1 MTKSLVLVL
10 SFLNNKLLQAKLSNF
25 YTNVQSFGNNILYR
39 GIQNGKRVK
48 QRIEYSPSLFIPSKK
63 ITSFTSLDGDY
74 LDQKMFTDIRA
85 AKEFVKQFEGV
96 SNATKIY
103 GQTRFEYAFIAD
115 QHKGMVDYDF
125 DKVLIGVI
133 DIEVGSENGFPNPY
147 QANEPITAIAIK
159 YLNGPIYVFGCG
171 NYETQ
176 GKEIY
181 VKCKDEYS
189 LCKQFMALWT
199 DKTPDILTGWN
210 TKFFDEPYIINRFR
224 KILGEDITKKL
235 SPWNYIGERKTVING
250 REMIAYNIMGV
261 ESLDYIELYKWYA
274 PGGKSQES
282 YRLDAIAQVELGE
295 GKISYDEFDN
305 LHALYRLNYQKF
317 IEYNI
322 KDVELIIKLEDKLK
336 LLELGVTLAYD
347 TKTNF
352 EDIFAQT
359 RMWDSLT
366 NAYLF
371 EKGIIVPPR
380 IVKEKSSAFEGAYV
394 KEVQVGK
401 HDWVAS
407 FDLNSLY
414 PHLMMQ
420 YNISPETL
428 IEPENYTDE
437 MREILSSGVDVN
449 KLLSKSVDTSKLVN
463 ATITPNG
470 QFFRTD
476 MQGFLPK
483 MMEEMYT
490 DRSKFKKLMLKAKQE
505 YENEKDESKK
515 YEIEKR
521 IAKYNNIQLAKKVSL
536 NSAYGALGSQY
547 FRFYDL
553 RMALGVTTAGQLSI
567 RWIENKINAW
577 MNKILKTENEDYV
590 IASDTDSIY
599 LRMGE
604 LVNKFIKDT
613 SDKQKVISLM
623 DKVCKDKLEP
633 FIDIS
638 YKELSDYVHAY
649 DQKMQMKREGL
660 SDKGIWTAKK
670 RYILNV
676 YNNEGVQYNEPQMK
690 VMGLEMIKS
699 STPSAIR
706 EKMKEAVHL
715 MVNGTEDD
723 IHKFI
728 AKFREDFCKLPPEE
742 ISFPRGLN
750 GLNKYSDAATLYKLG
765 TPIHVKGAILYNNF
779 LRQHNLTKKYQLIQ
793 EGEKIKFTYLKM
805 PNPFKDT
812 VISYPNRLPT
822 ELGLDNYIDYDLQ
835 FDKAFLEPIKV
846 ILDCMKWSTEKVS
859 SLEDFFS

>member
-1 MTKSLVLVL
+1 
-10 SFLNNKLLQAKLSNF
+10 
-25 YTNVQSFGNNILYR
+25 
-39 GIQNGKRVK
+39 VK
-48 QRIEYSPSLFIPSKK
+48 QRIEYSPSLFLPSKK
-63 ITSFTSLDGDY
+63 ITNFTSLDGDY
-74 LDQKMFTDIRA
+74 LDQKIFGDIRS
-85 AKEFVKQFEGV
+85 AKDYIKQFSEV
-96 SNATKIY
+96 SNGPKIY

-115 QHKGMVDYDF
+115 QHTGMVDYDF
-125 DKVLIGVI
+125 DKISIAVV
-133 DIEVGSENGFPNPY
+133 DIEVGSENGFPDPY

-171 NYETQ
+171 DYETQ
-176 GKEIY
+176 GQEIY

-199 DKTPDILTGWN
+199 KKCPDILTGWN
-210 TKFFDEPYIINRFR
+210 TKFFDEPYLINRFR
-224 KILGEDITKKL
+224 KILGEDETKKL
-235 SPWNYIGERKTVING
+235 SPWNYIGERKTMING
-250 REMIAYNIMGV
+250 RQMIAYNLMGV

-295 GKISYDEFDN
+295 GKISYDEYDN
-305 LHALYRLNYQKF
+305 LHSLYRLNYQKF

-366 NAYLF
+366 YAYLF

-380 IVKEKSSAFEGAYV
+380 VTKEKDSAFEGAYV

-437 MREILSSGVDVN
+437 MREVISSGVSVDG
-449 KLLSKSVDTSKLVN
+449 LLTKQVDTSRLVN
-463 ATITPNG
+463 VTLTPNG

-476 MQGFLPK
+476 IQGFLPR
-483 MMEEMYT
+483 MMEEMYE
-490 DRSKFKKLMLKAKQE
+490 DRKKFKKLMIQAKKE
-505 YENEKDESKK
+505 YEVEKDASKL

-521 IAKYNNIQLAKKVSL
+521 IAKYNNIQLAKKVGL

-567 RWIENKINAW
+567 RWIEGKLNEY
-577 MNKILKTENEDYV
+577 MNKLLATEDKDYV

-599 LRMGE
+599 LKLGPLVDKFVKDQSE
-604 LVNKFIKDT
+604 VNK
-613 SDKQKVISLM
+613 VITIM
-623 DKVCKDKLEP
+623 DKICEDKLQP
-633 FIDIS
+633 FIDKS
-638 YKELSDYVHAY
+638 YKELADYVHAY
-649 DQKMQMKREGL
+649 QQKMEMKREGL

-676 YNNEGVQYNEPQMK
+676 YNNEGVQYKEPQMK

-706 EKMKEAVHL
+706 EKMKDVIQL
-715 MVNGTEDD
+715 MLRGTEQDVQT
-723 IHKFI
+723 FI
-728 AKFREDFCKLPPEE
+728 AKFREEFKQLPAED
-742 ISFPRGLN
+742 ISFPRGCN
-750 GLNKYSDAATLYKLG
+750 GLAKYSDGLSLYKLG

-779 LRQHNLTKKYQLIQ
+779 LKNNNLTKKYPLIQ
-793 EGEKIKFTYLKM
+793 EGEKLKFTYLKM
-805 PNPFKDT
+805 PNPLKDT
-812 VISYPNRLPT
+812 VISYPSRLPK
-822 ELGLDNYIDYDLQ
+822 ELALQEYIDYDTQ
-835 FDKAFLEPIKV
+835 FEKAFLEPIKI
-846 ILDCMKWSTEKVS
+846 ILDCMKWTTEKVS
-859 SLEDFFS
+859 NLEDFFA

>member
-1 MTKSLVLVL
+1 M
-10 SFLNNKLLQAKLSNF
+10 SNF
-25 YTNVQSFGNNILYR
+25 YTNVQCFGNNILYR

-48 QRIEYSPSLFIPSKK
+48 QRIEYSPSLFLPSKK
-63 ITSFTSLDGDY
+63 ITNFTSLDGDY
-74 LDQKMFTDIRA
+74 LDQKIFGDIRSA
-85 AKEFVKQFEGV
+85 RDFIKQFEGV

-115 QHKGMVDYDF
+115 QHQGMVDYDF
-125 DKVLIGVI
+125 EKVSIAVV
-133 DIEVGSENGFPNPY
+133 DIEVGSENGFPDPY
-147 QANEPITAIAIK
+147 KAEEPITAIAIK

-171 NYETQ
+171 DYEVQ
-176 GKEIY
+176 GKEHY

-199 DKTPDILTGWN
+199 EKCPDILTGWN

-224 KILGEDITKKL
+224 KILGEDMTKKL

-250 REMIAYNIMGV
+250 RQMIAYNIMGV

-295 GKISYDEFDN
+295 GKISYDEYDN

-322 KDVELIIKLEDKLK
+322 KDVELIIKLEEKLK

-359 RMWDSLT
+359 RMWDSMT
-366 NAYLF
+366 YAYLF

-380 IVKEKSSAFEGAYV
+380 ITKEKDGMFEGAYV

-428 IEPENYTDE
+428 IEPENYTPA
-437 MREILSSGVDVN
+437 MKEIISQGVSVD
-449 KLLSKSVDTSKLVN
+449 KLLTKSVDLTKLEN

-476 MQGFLPK
+476 IQGFLPK
-483 MMEEMYT
+483 MLEEMYN
-490 DRSKFKKLMLKAKQE
+490 DRVKFKKLQKIAEQE
-505 YENEKDESKK
+505 YEDETDNSKK

-521 IAKYNNIQLAKKVSL
+521 IAKNYNIQLAKKVSL

-567 RWIENKINAW
+567 RWIENKINQY
-577 MNKILKTENEDYV
+577 MNKLLGTKNVDYV

-599 LRMGE
+599 LCLAG
-604 LVNKFIKDT
+604 LVRKIYGDRVDDPNIIIRF
-613 SDKQKVISLM
+613 M
-623 DKVCKDKLEP
+623 DKVCNDKVQP
-633 FIDIS
+633 FIDTS
-638 YKELSDYVHAY
+638 YQELADYIRAY
-649 DQKMQMKREGL
+649 SQKMQMKREGL

-676 YNNEGVQYNEPQMK
+676 YNNEGVQYKEPQMK

-699 STPSAIR
+699 STPATIR
-706 EKMKEAVHL
+706 EKMKEAITIML
-715 MVNGTEDD
+715 RGTEDD

-728 AKFREDFCKLPPEE
+728 KQARIDFMNLPAEE
-742 ISFPRGLN
+742 ISSPRGLN
-750 GLNKYSDAATLYKLG
+750 GLAKYSDAASLYKLG
-765 TPIHVKGAILYNNF
+765 TPIHVKGAILYNHY
-779 LRQHNLTKKYQLIQ
+779 LKEKKLTKKYPLIQ
-793 EGEKIKFTYLKM
+793 EGEKLKYTYLKM

-812 VISYPNRLPT
+812 VISFPGRLPK
-822 ELGLDNYIDYDLQ
+822 EFGLQEYIDYDLQ
-835 FDKAFLEPIKV
+835 FEKSFLEPIKI
-846 ILDCMKWSTEKVS
+846 ILNCMEWSTEKVS
-859 SLEDFFS
+859 TLEDFFS